1 MSATQFLEFIVSVS
15 CQVAV
20 IVCFTYW
27 LCRIVEAPRLQCQL
41 WNICHLLVLTVTLS
55 GLVLPHLRVA
65 HPWQS
70 LSYHSLEQA
79 ATTGDFTGRTLLLI
93 WGTGVMVSLALLI
106 REWVRVFRFVQ
117 TCREANDVE
126 AARIIESRSL
136 PAERTAANISRVRL
150 LISDDLGSPFCC
162 QWHRPCLVFP
172 EFMLEYPTDE
182 LRYIARH
189 EVEHLRSGHP
199 LQLFIERLVGT
210 AFWFHPAISWASR
223 QALLAREY
231 ACDDVAV
238 NERLEIVS
246 YLKTL
251 LAIAERGLSEET
263 GGAKLFFGRGASII
277 ALRGRRLVARAESA
291 ACAALPTRAL
301 RAQLAL
307 IMLGVAISCAWV
319 PLDALASGQTH
330 WSPWPQWSAQVLR
343 SFDIPARDFEP
354 YETRSRLHEISV
366 GSRNEN
372 RSTQRSTAQQ
382 SQR

>member
-15 CQVAV
+15 CQAAV
-20 IVCFTYW
+20 IVCFTHW
-27 LCRIVEAPRLQCQL
+27 LCRIVETPRLQCQL

-65 HPWQS
+65 HPWQ
-70 LSYHSLEQA
+70 LVSYQSLEQA
-79 ATTGDFTGRTLLLI
+79 ATSGNFAGRTLLFI

-106 REWVRVFRFVQ
+106 REWWRAFRFLE

-126 AARIIESRSL
+126 AARIIESGASTTQSD
-136 PAERTAANISRVRL
+136 TAAAAKTRL

-172 EFMLEYPTDE
+172 EFMLDYPTNE

-199 LQLFIERLVGT
+199 LQLFVERLVGT
-210 AFWFHPAISWASR
+210 AFWFHPVIAWASR
-223 QALLAREY
+223 QASLAREY

-238 NERLEIVS
+238 NEKLEIVS

-263 GGAKLFFGRGASII
+263 CGAKLFFGRGASII
-277 ALRGRRLVARAESA
+277 ALRGRRLLARAELA
-291 ACAALPTRAL
+291 ARAALPTHAL
-301 RAQLAL
+301 RAQFTLVA
-307 IMLGVAISCAWV
+307 LGVVTSCAWL
-319 PLDALASGQTH
+319 PLDALASGQSH

-366 GSRNEN
+366 GSQNES
-372 RSTQRSTAQQ
+372 RSVQRSVAPQTQH
-382 SQR
+382 